1 MSTVSTGGKLA
12 RVTRQR
18 MTLALIGANL
28 VGGAIVWVFL
38 SYVLPTTHG
47 FAPAWVN
54 DVAFGVYMP
63 VAMAVGWWLGVRD
76 AAELRA
82 WMAAERPPS
91 PSERELALRTPWRLA
106 KIHAALWAGAL
117 VIFAAVNATVSAR
130 AGWTVAFTTL
140 LAGVMTSTIAYLL
153 SEQLMRPIVRS
164 VLSYEELEKPE
175 VPGVR
180 ARILLTW
187 SMGTGVPL
195 IGILLVGLQALT
207 GTGFS
212 TDRLAATVGFL
223 ALVALI
229 VGMSALWIAARSIA
243 EPLATLRQ
251 ALDRVRAGDVSVSV
265 PVDDSSEVGLLQAG
279 FNQMVAGLR
288 ERERLQDLFGRHVG
302 EDVARQAL
310 EGGVRLGGEKREAA
324 VLFVDIVGSTSL
336 AESRTPEEIVDLLN
350 RFFAVVVETIAGH
363 GGWINKFEGD
373 AALCIF
379 GAPLDL
385 PDAAGCALAAGRT
398 LRDRLMTEV
407 PELGVGIGLSAGE
420 VVAGNVG
427 AAQRYEYTVIGGPV
441 NEAARLTEL
450 AKTTGS
456 GVAAS
461 EAIVRRAGT
470 DEARHWRVGEPVHLR
485 GFAEPTRLALPLAA

>member
-1 MSTVSTGGKLA
+1 
-12 RVTRQR
+12 

-38 SYVLPTTHG
+38 NYVLPTTHG

-63 VAMAVGWWLGVRD
+63 VAIAVGWWLGVRD

-82 WMAAERPPS
+82 WMEAERPPS

-117 VIFAAVNATVSAR
+117 VIFSAVNATVSAR

-153 SEQLMRPIVRS
+153 SEQLMRPIVRR

-229 VGMSALWIAARSIA
+229 VGMCALWIAARSIA

-251 ALDRVRAGDVSVSV
+251 ALERVGVGDVSVSV

-279 FNQMVAGLR
+279 FNSMVAGLR

-324 VLFVDIVGSTSL
+324 VLFVDIVGSTRL
-336 AESRTPEEIVDLLN
+336 TESRTAEEIVDLLN

-398 LRDRLMTEV
+398 LRDRLTAEV
-407 PELGVGIGLSAGE
+407 PELSVGIGLSGGE

-456 GVAAS
+456 GIAAS
-461 EAIVRRAGT
+461 EAIVRRAGA
-470 DEARHWRVGEPVHLR
+470 DEARHWHLGEPVHLR